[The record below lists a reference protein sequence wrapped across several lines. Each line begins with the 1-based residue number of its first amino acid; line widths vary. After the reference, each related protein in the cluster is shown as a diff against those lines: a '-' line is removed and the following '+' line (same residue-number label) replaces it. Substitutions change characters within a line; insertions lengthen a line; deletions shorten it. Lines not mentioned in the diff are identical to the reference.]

1 MAAELDALIHRVRQ
15 GLSTVELV
23 YTPHE
28 RWPLPTRDRDP
39 SKPLRMSVLD
49 SSFNPPTLA
58 HLALAR
64 LSPPGAFDARLLLL
78 SVRNAD
84 KSLKAGDAT
93 CAQRLQMMTLLA
105 QEASADNAA
114 VAIVDEP
121 TFVGKSRT
129 LQAYLQHRLSA
140 LAPSAGVRPPVL
152 PKPEL
157 TFVVGID
164 TLERILAVRYYAT
177 EENMRRALRE
187 FLSHSGDASRL
198 LCARRVTP
206 DSLETSDDR
215 ERRVAA
221 EVGKY
226 LEPGCVEMVD
236 IAGDVVSYSSSE
248 VRQRIAEGD
257 SLWTQMVPSP
267 VAEYIRTQGLY
278 VQE

>member
-1 MAAELDALIHRVRQ
+1 MVAELDALIHRVRQ

-23 YTPHE
+23 YTPHA
-28 RWPLPTRDRDP
+28 RWPLPPRDREP
-39 SKPLRMSVLD
+39 PRQLRVSVLD

-64 LSPPGAFDARLLLL
+64 LSPPGAFNARLLLL

-93 CAQRLQMMTLLA
+93 YAQRLQMMTLLA
-105 QEASADNAA
+105 QEASADDAA
-114 VAIVDEP
+114 VAIADEP

-140 LAPSAGVRPPVL
+140 LAPSAGVRPPV
-152 PKPEL
+152 PEL

-164 TLERILAVRYYAT
+164 TLERILAVRYYAS
-177 EENMRRALRE
+177 EDNMRRALRG
-187 FLSHSGDASRL
+187 FLSPSGDASRL

-236 IAGDVVSYSSSE
+236 IGGDVESYSSSE